1 MQPSPRALLLLT
13 AGLVPA
19 ALPSLTVPHVGVVW
33 GVYITLVLFACGLD
47 AILAPR
53 TDDLRIDLEVPNQA
67 PLGEVT
73 WAQVRLTL
81 PSERPLEAS
90 VMLDLSELLK
100 PQEPAEVTVN
110 RDGTDVSLQIV
121 PRRRGTAHVEGVW
134 VRYAGPLGLLQRTV
148 NRPLRRNITVVPSL
162 RLVYRAALSFSAR
175 NNDLRGLKIE
185 RYRGDGSEFV
195 ALREHQPDFDPRS
208 IDWKASAR
216 HTQLLSRE
224 FRAERNHQIIFALDT
239 GRLMAE
245 PMADLPRVDHAVQ
258 AVLLLGYVCLRHGD
272 RVSLFAF
279 DERPHRFVAARGGVG
294 ALSSLVAATSDLA
307 YSEAE
312 TNFTLGLTHLGQ
324 RLRRRSLIV
333 VLTDFVDSITAE
345 LMVENVQRLARRH
358 LVIFVALRDPLL
370 GDLTAASPDGLLDI
384 ERAVVADSLIQ
395 ERELVLQRLRR
406 AGILCVDTAPE
417 HLGPDLLNR
426 YLQVKRREM
435 I

>member
-13 AGLVPA
+13 AGLLPA
-19 ALPSLTVPHVGVVW
+19 VLPSLTVPQVGVAW
-33 GVYITLVLFACGLD
+33 GVYFTLVVFACGLD
-47 AILAPR
+47 ALLSPR
-53 TDDLRIDLEVPNQA
+53 RDDLSVELQVPKQI
-67 PLGEVT
+67 PLGEEM
-73 WAQVRLTL
+73 WAEVRLQL
-81 PSERPLEAS
+81 PSDRPLDAS
-90 VMLDLSELLK
+90 VLLDLDELLE
-100 PQEPAEVTVN
+100 PQAPAELKIA
-110 RDGTDVSLQIV
+110 RGGTDVQV
-121 PRRRGTAHVEGVW
+121 PLVAHRRGTASVEGAW
-134 VRYAGPLGLLQRTV
+134 VRYAGPLGLMLRTVHRPLQRK
-148 NRPLRRNITVVPSL
+148 IIVVPSL
-162 RLVYRAALSFSAR
+162 QLVYRAALSFSSR

-185 RYRGDGSEFV
+185 KFRGDGSEFV

-224 FRAERNHQIIFALDT
+224 FQAERNHQIIFALDT

-245 PMADLPRVDHAVQ
+245 PLANLPRVDHAVH
-258 AVLLLGYVCLRHGD
+258 ALLLLSYVCLRHGD

-294 ALSSLVAATSDLA
+294 ALSSLVSATSDLV

-333 VLTDFVDSITAE
+333 VLTDFVDSVSAE
-345 LMVENVQRLARRH
+345 LMVDNVQRLAHRH

-370 GDLTAASPDGLLDI
+370 GSLVTTAPQSLLDV
-384 ERAVVADSLIQ
+384 ERSVVADSLVQ

-406 AGILCVDTAPE
+406 AGILCVDTPPE